1 MTNAC
6 HFENILVEFLQLY
19 DILYIFGSLNMVVK
33 QLAIMKAIMQ
43 DEDLRRIA
51 LYYMLHGSFM
61 DNIGLFRGKMG
72 LVLFYFLYSRYTS
85 NPLYEDFAVE
95 LFNEICEDVSYET
108 PIGLR
113 DGLCGIGWGI
123 LFLHKEGF
131 IDNSP
136 DELLADID
144 ARIMEYHLLRMKD
157 LSLETGFEGIA
168 LYVSERLSTSNI
180 SPFDNLFIEEFNR
193 KCLEIGWSKP
203 DCALGLILLWMK
215 QYDCKDDS
223 KEMCSW
229 QDGLLKICDYEK
241 AVHY

>member
-1 MTNAC
+1 MKSITFPS
-6 HFENILVEFLQLY
+6 HNIDERLLQT
-19 DILYIFGSLNMVVK
+19 
-33 QLAIMKAIMQ
+33 A
-43 DEDLRRIA
+43 RH
-51 LYYMLHGSFM
+51 YMLYGSFM

-85 NPLYEDFAVE
+85 NSLYEDFAVE
-95 LFNEICEDVSYET
+95 LFNEICEDVSLET

-157 LSLETGFEGIA
+157 LSLETGFGGIA
-168 LYVSERLSTSNI
+168 LYVSERLSTSTT
-180 SPFDNLFIEEFNR
+180 SPFDDLFIEEFNR
-193 KCLEIGWSKP
+193 KCMEIGWSKP
-203 DCALGLILLWMK
+203 DCALEPILKGMK
-215 QYDCKDDS
+215 QYDCKEDS
-223 KEMCSW
+223 CEMYSW
-229 QDGLLKICDYEK
+229 QDGLLRISDYEK
-241 AVHY
+241 VVYY

>member
-1 MTNAC
+1 M
-6 HFENILVEFLQLY
+6 ENRL
-19 DILYIFGSLNMVVK
+19 K
-33 QLAIMKAIMQ
+33 RTAHH
-43 DEDLRRIA
+43 
-51 LYYMLHGSFM
+51 YMLHGSFM

-95 LFNEICEDVSYET
+95 LFNEICEDVSIDT

-144 ARIMEYHLLRMKD
+144 AQIMEFHLLRIRD
-157 LSLETGFEGIA
+157 LSLETGFQGIA
-168 LYVSERLSTSNI
+168 LYVSERLSTSTT
-180 SPFDNLFIEEFNR
+180 SPFDDLFIEEFKR
-193 KCLEIGWSKP
+193 KCLEVGWNKLDSV
-203 DCALGLILLWMK
+203 LESILKEMK
-215 QYDCKDDS
+215 QYDYKYDS
-223 KEMCSW
+223 KEMYSW